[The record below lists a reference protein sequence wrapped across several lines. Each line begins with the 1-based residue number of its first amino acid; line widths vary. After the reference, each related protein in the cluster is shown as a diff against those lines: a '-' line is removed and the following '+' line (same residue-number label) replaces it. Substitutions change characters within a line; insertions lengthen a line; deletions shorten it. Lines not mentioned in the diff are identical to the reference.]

1 MNVVRL
7 CFQCE
12 LEREDGDRIQLC
24 PVVSN
29 PIYDKS
35 KTNKFQFY
43 NPKRLTSFVQTTQ
56 ANLQFPHYHDIE

>member
-12 LEREDGDRIQLC
+12 LETDDGDRTHLY

-35 KTNKFQFY
+35 KTNDVDFIMA
-43 NPKRLTSFVQTTQ
+43 NSSNIPSFKKM
-56 ANLQFPHYHDIE
+56 II